1 MGSCDFILT
10 YDLGT
15 TGNKCTVFDR
25 EGHALYSAVVP
36 YGCFYPKPGWAEQDP
51 NDFWESIVA
60 GTRLLREQ
68 WDLEPGDIAAIGLS
82 GTMNGCIPVG
92 PSGEVLYRNI
102 IHSDCRGA
110 AMCDYISSHIP
121 PDEFYRITGNRL
133 DSHYTLPKVL
143 WLKENHPDIYEKAR
157 YFINTKDYAAYRL
170 TGRLGITDY
179 SDASLTCM
187 LDMQKK
193 AWAAGM
199 LVELGLDEGKLPD
212 VKRSIE
218 IAGPLC
224 REAAEALGLIE
235 GIPVSVGGGDGACA
249 THGAGLAAPGRAYN
263 YLGSSSWICTL
274 SAAPVIDEKAR
285 IFNFYDLD
293 GFHCNVCGTV
303 QSAAASYNWALDM
316 LAQAPD
322 FMSHDTE
329 STEKKEKTDI
339 KAVYDWVE
347 REAGKSPPGANGIIF
362 LPYLMGERTPYW
374 DENARGAFV
383 GFSLFHKRSDM
394 LRAVYE
400 GVAFA
405 LKDVLDVFLGNSL
418 TVEDLILIGGGAKSG
433 LWRKILCDVYGR
445 PVKVHKYPGEATS
458 LGAAM
463 AAGTAVGLY
472 MDLAHACDTA
482 YDCMLTPD
490 DVTSMAY
497 VKPYDIFKSLYYHL
511 KPAYDALAAK

>member
-1 MGSCDFILT
+1 MGSRDCILT

-25 EGHALYSAVVP
+25 EGHALYSAVIP
-36 YGCFYPKPGWAEQDP
+36 YNCFYPKPGWAEQDP
-51 NDFWESIVA
+51 HDFWGSIVT
-60 GTRLLREQ
+60 GTKLLREQ
-68 WDLEPGDIAAIGLS
+68 WDLKPRDIAAIGLS
-82 GTMNGCIPVG
+82 GTMNGCIPISA
-92 PSGEVLYRNI
+92 SGEVLYRNI

-110 AMCDYISSHIP
+110 AMCDYISCHIP

-143 WLKENHPDIYEKAR
+143 WLKGNHPDIYSNTR
-157 YFINTKDYAAYRL
+157 YFINTKDYVAYRL

-193 AWAAGM
+193 AWAVDM
-199 LVELGLDEGKLPD
+199 LNELGVDAGKLPD
-212 VKRSIE
+212 IKRAID
-218 IAGPLC
+218 IAGPLS

-274 SAAPVIDEKAR
+274 SSVPVFDKESR

-316 LAQAPD
+316 LAHAPD
-322 FMSHDTE
+322 TSAFISDLPE
-329 STEKKEKTDI
+329 G
-339 KAVYDWVE
+339 KAETKSLYDWVE
-347 REAGKSPPGANGIIF
+347 REAEKSPPGANGIIF
-362 LPYLMGERTPYW
+362 LPYLMGERTPHW

-405 LKDVLDVFLGNSL
+405 LRSVLDVFLENSL
-418 TVEDLILIGGGAKSG
+418 SVEDLTLIGGGAKSG
-433 LWRKILCDVYGR
+433 LWSKILCDIYGR
-445 PVKVHKYPGEATS
+445 PLRIHKYPSEATS
-458 LGAAM
+458 LGAAI

-472 MDLAHACDTA
+472 RDMAQACEIA
-482 YDCMLTPD
+482 YDRICNPD
-490 DVTSMAY
+490 EGATAAY
-497 VKPYDIFKSLYYHL
+497 SKPYNIFKSIYPRL
-511 KPAYDALAAK
+511 KPVYDALADE